1 MKTILVG
8 VTGGIAAFKSAQLV
22 SDLVKKDFDVYV
34 LMSEHA
40 QKFVGKE
47 TFAALSKH
55 PVYEM
60 FDTDPCGRVMHIELA
75 QKADAFIIAPATAN
89 VIAKVVHGITH
100 INRTN
105 YWHIVDTF

>member
-1 MKTILVG
+1 MKTVIVG

-34 LMSEHA
+34 LMTEHA
-40 QKFVGKE
+40 KAFVGKE

-60 FDTDPCGRVMHIELA
+60 FEKDPNGRVVKDKKSLH
-75 QKADAFIIAPATAN
+75 QQ
-89 VIAKVVHGITH
+89 
-100 INRTN
+100 
-105 YWHIVDTF
+105 